1 MLSTEIFFGHRSK
14 TLHRRVFSLRS
25 TPHSE
30 ASTKSKRAPV
40 GCRFFIRARG
50 VVLEFCKMPGFVFSL
65 HFAKFFGH
73 RSKTLHRRV
82 FSLRSTPIPKPP
94 PKRRAPPMAVLFF
107 LVEAR
112 GVEPLSENLLI
123 QLSPSAFRLLDFPLI
138 GGGGQ
143 PSLAGSHLMRDA
155 LDGERRVHV
164 HRLLDAQSRAA
175 ILSGGTGGVITPRH
189 CR

>member
-1 MLSTEIFFGHRSK
+1 MRGIVLVFCDARPFLLLGCASQKPSVTAQKQPFRLFFRCV
-14 TLHRRVFSLRS
+14 RFPVFISS
-25 TPHSE
+25 QK
-30 ASTKSKRAPV
+30 AIAPRL
-40 GCRFFIRARG
+40 GCY
-50 VVLEFCKMPGFVFSL
+50 C
-65 HFAKFFGH
+65 
-73 RSKTLHRRV
+73 
-82 FSLRSTPIPKPP
+82 
-94 PKRRAPPMAVLFF
+94 F
-107 LVEAR
+107 LVEMR
-112 GVEPLSENLLI
+112 GIEPLSENLLI